1 MKVNLISLGCARN
14 LIDSEVMLGRLS
26 EAGWTITPDPG
37 QAETIIVNT
46 CSFIES
52 AVDESIDTILE
63 LAKYKEDG
71 NCRRLIVTGCLPQRY
86 EEKVADAIPEVDV
99 FLGTGA
105 FDKIVEAVDGSLGP
119 CACVLP
125 DPDRL
130 KLQQADTPRIQSSG
144 HTAYLKIAEGCSK
157 HCSYC
162 IIPKLRGRQKS
173 RLVEDIVAEARCL
186 LQSGAKEL
194 VLIAQDTTAYGSDLI
209 PPVSVSRLLERLSDL
224 AVADKTT
231 DEFRIRLMYG
241 HPESIDE
248 SVIHTI
254 AARSNICSY
263 FDIPIQHAS
272 DPMLK
277 RMGRRYTQDD
287 LQKLFDSIRAID
299 PDAVLRTTFIAGFP
313 GETDRDFAELL
324 AFIDKVR
331 FDHLGGFTYSDA
343 EDLASHKL
351 GGHVPDDIAR
361 NRYDALMSRQADISA
376 QVNRKYQN
384 RIIRV
389 LVEEALEERLYTG
402 RTPYQAPEVD
412 GVTFVH
418 SAHLQFG
425 SLVDVRI
432 RRTLEYDLIGDAV

>member
-1 MKVNLISLGCARN
+1 
-14 LIDSEVMLGRLS
+14 MLGRLS
-26 EAGWTITPDPG
+26 KAGWVITADLS

-52 AVDESIDTILE
+52 AVNESIDTILE

-71 NCRRLIVTGCLPQRY
+71 NCKRLIVTGCLPQRY
-86 EEKVADAIPEVDV
+86 REKVVKAIPEVDL

-119 CACVLP
+119 SACLLP
-125 DPDRL
+125 DPDL
-130 KLQQADTPRIQSSG
+130 LTLQQADTPRVKSSR

-173 RLVEDIVAEARCL
+173 RLIEDIVAEARCL

-194 VLIAQDTTAYGSDLI
+194 VLIAQDTTAYGSDLV

-224 AVADKTT
+224 DGEDTLT

-248 SVIHTI
+248 SAIQMI
-254 AARSNICSY
+254 AARNNICSY

-272 DPMLK
+272 DQVLK
-277 RMGRRYTQDD
+277 RMGRRYSRDD
-287 LQKLFDSIRAID
+287 LLKLFDRIRTTDPNAAI
-299 PDAVLRTTFIAGFP
+299 RTTFIVGFP
-313 GETDRDFAELL
+313 AETDRDFAELL
-324 AFIDKVR
+324 AFIEDVR
-331 FDHLGGFTYSDA
+331 FDHLGGFTYSDS

-351 GGHVPDDIAR
+351 AGRVPDDIAR
-361 NRYDALMSRQADISA
+361 DRYDALMSRQTDISS
-376 QVNRKYQN
+376 QNNRKYQG
-384 RIIRV
+384 RIISV
-389 LVEEALEERLYTG
+389 LVEEALEDRLYSG

-418 SAHLQFG
+418 SAHLKTG
-425 SLVDVRI
+425 CVTNVRI
-432 RRTLEYDLIGDAV
+432 RQTLEYDLVGDAV

>member
-1 MKVNLISLGCARN
+1 MKVNLVSLGCARN

-26 EAGWTITPDPG
+26 KAGWVITQDLS

-52 AVDESIDTILE
+52 AVNESIDTILE

-71 NCRRLIVTGCLPQRY
+71 NCKRLIVTGCLPQRY
-86 EEKVADAIPEVDV
+86 REDVVKAIPEVDL

-119 CACVLP
+119 SACILP
-125 DPDRL
+125 DPDL
-130 KLQQADTPRIQSSG
+130 LPLQQSDTPRIQSAR

-173 RLVEDIVAEARCL
+173 RLIKDIVAEARCL
-186 LQSGAKEL
+186 LQAGTKEL
-194 VLIAQDTTAYGSDLI
+194 VLIAQDTTAYGNDLI
-209 PPVSVSRLLERLSDL
+209 PPVSVSRLLESLSDL
-224 AVADKTT
+224 EGEDTLT
-231 DEFRIRLMYG
+231 DEFWIRLMYG

-248 SVIHTI
+248 SVIQTI

-272 DPMLK
+272 DPVLK
-277 RMGRRYTQDD
+277 RMGRRYTRDV
-287 LQKLFDSIRAID
+287 LQKLFDRIRTTD
-299 PDAVLRTTFIAGFP
+299 PDAAIRTTFIVGFP

-324 AFIDKVR
+324 AFIEDVR

-343 EDLASHKL
+343 EDLVSHKL
-351 GGHVPDDIAR
+351 TDHVPDDIAR
-361 NRYDALMSRQADISA
+361 HRYDALMSRQAEISSQNNRRYQG
-376 QVNRKYQN
+376 QVF
-384 RIIRV
+384 RV
-389 LVEEALEERLYTG
+389 LVEQALEDGLYSA

-412 GVTFVH
+412 GVTYVH
-418 SAHLQFG
+418 SAHLKTGGFAN
-425 SLVDVRI
+425 VRI
-432 RRTLEYDLIGDAV
+432 RQTFEYDLIGDAV

>member
-1 MKVNLISLGCARN
+1 MKVNLVSLGCARN

-26 EAGWTITPDPG
+26 KAGWAITPDPG

-71 NCRRLIVTGCLPQRY
+71 NCKRLIVTGCLPQRY
-86 EEKVADAIPEVDV
+86 REKVVDAIPEVDL

-105 FDKIVEAVDGSLGP
+105 FDKIVEAIDGSLGP
-119 CACVLP
+119 SACILP

-130 KLQQADTPRIQSSG
+130 VLQQAETPRVRSSG
-144 HTAYLKIAEGCSK
+144 HTAYIKIAEGCSK
-157 HCSYC
+157 HCTYC

-173 RLVEDIVAEARCL
+173 RLADDIVAEARCL

-194 VLIAQDTTAYGSDLI
+194 VLIAQDTTAYGIDLI
-209 PPVSVSRLLERLSDL
+209 PPVSVSGLLERLSDL
-224 AVADKTT
+224 ADEENTT

-241 HPESIDE
+241 HPESIEE
-248 SVIHTI
+248 SVVHTI
-254 AARSNICSY
+254 ATRSNICSY

-272 DPMLK
+272 NAILK

-287 LQKLFDSIRAID
+287 LEKLFDRIRAVD
-299 PDAVLRTTFIAGFP
+299 PDAVLRTTFITGFP
-313 GETDRDFAELL
+313 GETDRDFEELL
-324 AFIDKVR
+324 AFIEKVR
-331 FDHLGGFTYSDA
+331 FDHLGGFIYSDA
-343 EDLASHKL
+343 EDLASHRL
-351 GGHVPDDIAR
+351 SGHVPDDIAR
-361 NRYDALMSRQADISA
+361 NRYDAIMSRQADISS
-376 QVNRKYQN
+376 QINRKYQN

-389 LVEEALEERLYTG
+389 LVEEALKERLYSG

-412 GVTFVH
+412 GVTLVH
-418 SAHLQFG
+418 SAHLPYG
-425 SLVDVRI
+425 SFVDVRI
-432 RRTLEYDLIGDAV
+432 QQTLEYDLIGDAV